1 MYKKKPFYIFL
12 IIFLGLGCEN
22 NGAEM
27 NPLLKEYDT
36 PYQIPPFEKIRE
48 EHYMPAFLKGMET
61 HLEEIDKIANN
72 PESPT
77 FENTIVELER
87 TGKTLD
93 KVADVFFNLLSSN
106 TNEEM
111 DKIAAEISPKLS
123 AHSDAIKLNKKL
135 FSRVDKVYEDRKNLS
150 LNTEQIR
157 LIEETHKYFIR
168 AGVKLNEN
176 SMAKLTEINQAL
188 SSLSVQFDQNLL
200 KETNEGYSLIIEDK
214 NQLDGLPSDV
224 INQAAKL
231 AEDNGHKGKW
241 MFKPTRVSMY
251 PFLTYST
258 QRDLREKLYKSYLKR
273 GDNDNERDNKHLAIK
288 MANLRLKKA
297 NLLGYKTHADF
308 VLENTMAKNTGRV
321 ENLLKQVWE
330 PGLAMAKKEA
340 DEMQELIQ
348 QEGGNFKLAAW
359 DWWHYSEKIR
369 QLKYDFSEEE
379 IKPYFSEDKV
389 LEGAFN
395 VATKLFDITFHERF
409 DLPKYHEVVRTF
421 EVKDLEGKVIGI
433 FYTDYTIR
441 SNKGGGAWMNTFGSQ
456 SKFDGVKIPLVMNTC
471 NFPPPNAEGN
481 SLLSFEQVTTLFHE
495 FGHAL
500 HGLLSDATYPSLS
513 GTNVTRDYVEFPSQ
527 MMENWAREPE
537 VIAEYAKHYETNE
550 AIPLELLE
558 KVSNASKF
566 NQGFAT
572 TEYVAAS
579 YLDMNWHIQEEPVKD
594 ASEFERKTLDEI
606 GLIPEIASRYRS
618 TYFAHIFAGGYSMG
632 YYSYLWTEVLEADAF
647 EPFRQKGIY
656 DKETADKLKNMF
668 TLQEILMI

>member
-1 MYKKKPFYIFL
+1 M
-12 IIFLGLGCEN
+12 
-22 NGAEM
+22 
-27 NPLLKEYDT
+27 
-36 PYQIPPFEKIRE
+36 
-48 EHYMPAFLKGMET
+48 
-61 HLEEIDKIANN
+61 
-72 PESPT
+72 
-77 FENTIVELER
+77 
-87 TGKTLD
+87 
-93 KVADVFFNLLSSN
+93 
-106 TNEEM
+106 
-111 DKIAAEISPKLS
+111 
-123 AHSDAIKLNKKL
+123 
-135 FSRVDKVYEDRKNLS
+135 
-150 LNTEQIR
+150 
-157 LIEETHKYFIR
+157 
-168 AGVKLNEN
+168 
-176 SMAKLTEINQAL
+176 
-188 SSLSVQFDQNLL
+188 
-200 KETNEGYSLIIEDK
+200 
-214 NQLDGLPSDV
+214 
-224 INQAAKL
+224 
-231 AEDNGHKGKW
+231 
-241 MFKPTRVSMY
+241 
-251 PFLTYST
+251 
-258 QRDLREKLYKSYLKR
+258 
-273 GDNDNERDNKHLAIK
+273 
-288 MANLRLKKA
+288 
-297 NLLGYKTHADF
+297 
-308 VLENTMAKNTGRV
+308 
-321 ENLLKQVWE
+321 
-330 PGLAMAKKEA
+330 
-340 DEMQELIQ
+340 
-348 QEGGNFKLAAW
+348 
-359 DWWHYSEKIR
+359 
-369 QLKYDFSEEE
+369 
-379 IKPYFSEDKV
+379 
-389 LEGAFN
+389 EGAFN

-579 YLDMNWHIQEEPVKD
+579 YLDMNWHIQEEPVND
-594 ASEFERKTLDEI
+594 ANEFERKTLDEI

-656 DKETADKLKNMF
+656 DKETADKLKKYVYSAGNTDDLM
-668 TLQEILMI
+668 TQYKRYRGSEPEIEPLLKKRGLDKF